1 MSQQATEQT
10 RVLLIEDNPDDQLV
24 IQRHLRG
31 AYGGA
36 AELTIVSQFAEAAE
50 ALGEQFDVCL
60 LDYELGAYNALELL
74 GQTRTD
80 ALSGPI
86 ILLTGHEDAGVD
98 QAALELGV
106 ADFLS
111 KAALSERVLERTIRY
126 CRRQFADQRQLKFL
140 AEHDQLTG
148 LLNRHTFLQRLHDW
162 LGSTTHS
169 ADSIYMLY
177 VDLDGFKAINDSWGH
192 DIGDQALKHAAQ
204 CLQGAVRRSDLVG
217 RYGGDELI
225 AAVAHVG
232 TDGITPVVEKVMAS
246 LRQPL
251 QVAQSKIV
259 VTASIGVARASQSA
273 QAADELV
280 RLADHAMFAAK
291 QAGRDTWKRYSSEV
305 PLSAADRGQLESD
318 LRTALGSESLQLT
331 YESHVDL
338 GTGQLVGAE
347 ALSRW
352 QHPTRGAVSPA
363 EFIPLVDANG
373 LMRPFTDWVIDEAL
387 RTLAQWS
394 AAKILPEGFRL
405 SINVPAAIL
414 LDPDFP
420 EHMARRLHQAELPGE
435 TVRLELTEHALLS
448 EHGNTLVRLNALRK
462 LGISLALDDFGTGHS
477 SLAQIA
483 RLPIDTL
490 KIDISF
496 VAAMVSDVR
505 AAALVRAI
513 ISLGHELGLTVIGE
527 GVENAERARALQAMG
542 CEVGQGYLFPSGGQD
557 AFAAHLTQGP
567 VAIGA

>member
-1 MSQQATEQT
+1 MSQQAAEQT

-24 IQRHLRG
+24 IQRHLRR
-31 AYGGA
+31 AYGDA
-36 AELTIVSQFAEAAE
+36 VALNMVSQYAEAAE
-50 ALGEQFDVCL
+50 ALTGGFDVCL

-86 ILLTGHEDAGVD
+86 ILLTGHEDSGVD
-98 QAALELGV
+98 QAALDLGV

-126 CRRQFADQRQLKFL
+126 CRRQFADQRQLQFL

-148 LLNRHTFLQRLHDW
+148 LLNRHTFLARLRNW
-162 LGSTTHS
+162 LGSDTHS

-177 VDLDGFKAINDSWGH
+177 VDLDGFKAINDAWGH

-232 TDGITPVVEKVMAS
+232 TDGITPIVEKVMAS

-251 QVAQSKIV
+251 QVEQSQIV

-291 QAGRDTWKRYSSEV
+291 QAGRDTWKRYSSDV

-352 QHPTRGAVSPA
+352 QHPARGAVSPA

-394 AAKILPEGFRL
+394 AAKVLPEGFRL

-420 EHMARRLHQAELPGE
+420 EHMARRLHQAKLPGE

-448 EHGNTLVRLNALRK
+448 EHGNTLARLNALRD

-477 SLAQIA
+477 SLSQIA

-490 KIDISF
+490 KIDVSF
-496 VAAMVSDVR
+496 VAAMDSDVR

-527 GVENAERARALQAMG
+527 GVETAERAQALHAMG
-542 CEVGQGYLFPSGGQD
+542 CELGQGFLFPSGGHD
-557 AFAAHLTQGP
+557 AFAVHLAQDP
-567 VAIGA
+567 VAIDA